1 MAARKTTKAAATPA
15 PAPRKG
21 RVRVAL
27 TAAAVAVGVAAGALT
42 SASVHGSYFASSKER
57 TGLEFVSTGCAV
69 LDEVMGGGYAL
80 GRMSNIIGDK
90 STGKTLLAIEACGNF
105 AKKYPDGL
113 IRYAEAEAAF
123 DPGYAGALGMP
134 MDRVEFA
141 DWKRTTK
148 RKKTKDEDIDVAV
161 DRDDDASDRTV
172 EWVFEDIQATLKRL
186 KGRPCMYVV
195 DSLDALSDR
204 AEQERGMD
212 AGSYGMEKAKRLGEM
227 FRRLVGQM
235 EDSRMCLIII
245 SQVRDNIGVTFGSKY
260 KRSGGHAMDFYA
272 THCLWLSNLGQ
283 IHKTINGIKRTI
295 GVDIKAQCQ
304 KNKIGLPW
312 RTCEFPILFGYGI
325 DDATAHAQWLVQHKL
340 DERLAE
346 LGMSAGGYKTRIPAV
361 QSRGGAELLE
371 LREGLAR
378 IVREEWPKL
387 EAQFLPTA
395 SKY

>member
-1 MAARKTTKAAATPA
+1 MAARKTQRATAGAPTAA
-15 PAPRKG
+15 PAPVPARKGG

-27 TAAAVAVGVAAGALT
+27 TATAVAVGVVAGTGTNPVPL
-42 SASVHGSYFASSKER
+42 GSYFADSGQR
-57 TGLEFVSTGCAV
+57 TGLEFITTGCAL

-105 AKKYPDGL
+105 AKKFADGV

-123 DPGYAGALGMP
+123 DQGYAGALGMP
-134 MDRVEFA
+134 LDRVQFA
-141 DWKRTTK
+141 DWKPRD
-148 RKKTKDEDIDVAV
+148 KKADA
-161 DRDDDASDRTV
+161 DASDRTV
-172 EWVFEDIQATLKRL
+172 EWVFEDITETLESL
-186 KGRPCMYVV
+186 NGRPCMYVV

-204 AEQERGMD
+204 AELARGMD
-212 AGSYGMEKAKRLGEM
+212 AGSYGMEKAKRLGEL
-227 FRRLVGQM
+227 FRRLVGKM

-283 IHKTINGIKRTI
+283 MHKTIRGIKRTI
-295 GVDIKAQCQ
+295 GVNIKAQCQ

-312 RTCEFPILFGYGI
+312 RQCDFPILFGYGI
-325 DDATAHAQWLVQHKL
+325 DDASAHANWLVESKL
-340 DERLAE
+340 DARLGE
-346 LGMSAGGYKTRIPAV
+346 LGMSAGGYKVRIAAA
-361 QSRGGAELLE
+361 QERGGPELRE

-387 EAQFLPTA
+387 EAEFLPTA
-395 SKY
+395 RKY